1 MRGLELRDVIIATRM
16 ITEMDIKEDL
26 KNIVVAAYA
35 FNAQEHEEDEKE
47 AFRLRF
53 GIDLWWILLSGASK
67 KRIESDLFSFI
78 GSLIAAEPEDVSK
91 MKVQDLVLSFKEKV
105 DMKEF
110 VTFFKNAVQSMMQN

>member
-26 KNIVVAAYA
+26 KNIVVAASA
-35 FNAQEHEEDEKE
+35 FNAQEHEKDEKE
-47 AFRLRF
+47 AFKLRF

-78 GSLIAAEPEDVSK
+78 GSLIEAEPEDVAK

-110 VTFFKNAVQSMMQN
+110 VAFFKNAVQSMMQN